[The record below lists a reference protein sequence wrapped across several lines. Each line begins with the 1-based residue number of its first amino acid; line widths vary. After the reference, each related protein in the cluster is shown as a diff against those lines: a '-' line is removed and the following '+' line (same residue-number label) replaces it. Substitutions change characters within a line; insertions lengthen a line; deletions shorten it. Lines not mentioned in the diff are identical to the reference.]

1 MHSGV
6 KRGDIQTTYTNCT
19 AHWFIVM
26 AYSIKKQI
34 MMDKISDVNDSM
46 CWQVGELPKYNGG

>member
-6 KRGDIQTTYTNCT
+6 KHGDIRTTYTNCM

-34 MMDKISDVNDSM
+34 MMDKISDVNDGM

>member
-1 MHSGV
+1 
-6 KRGDIQTTYTNCT
+6 
-19 AHWFIVM
+19 M